1 VKSHLCDIALALASH
16 THSLR
21 RYDASETQRLQGQGN
36 KEEMYDLCLNSPMTA
51 QLMVTL
57 VNCVMRTVKP
67 KKDE

>member
-1 VKSHLCDIALALASH
+1 LCGIALALASH

-36 KEEMYDLCLNSPMTA
+36 KEEMYDLCLNSLMTA
-51 QLMVTL
+51 QLMVMITL
-57 VNCVMRTVKP
+57 FNCVMRAVKP